1 MPVWLNFVGY
11 QAVWL
16 ITAAG
21 AGRGLW
27 WPGVLASAAFVI
39 GVTLR
44 APGRRAD
51 LQLALIAIIC
61 GLVLDGVLTASGA
74 LRYAAAAPGFPAP
87 IWILTLW
94 AAFAMTIRHSLRWLL
109 PRPLLAALLGGIGGP
124 MAYWGAARGFTAI
137 EFLMP
142 QVAVGLLATGWAI
155 AILVLVRAGRRYS
168 ATTPL
173 HGEGSI

>member
-11 QAVWL
+11 QAVWF

-27 WPGVLASAAFVI
+27 WPGVLASASFVFI
-39 GVTLR
+39 VTLR
-44 APGRRAD
+44 APDRRAD
-51 LQLALIAIIC
+51 LQLALIAIVC
-61 GLVLDGVLTASGA
+61 GLVLDGTLAATGA
-74 LRYAAAAPGFPAP
+74 LGYSAADPGFPAP
-87 IWILTLW
+87 IWILSLW

-109 PRPLLAALLGGIGGP
+109 SNPLLAALLGAIGGP

-137 EFLMP
+137 EFLKP
-142 QVAVGLLATGWAI
+142 QIAVGLLAVGWAI
-155 AILVLVRAGRRYS
+155 AMLVLVRVGRRNVAIPS
-168 ATTPL
+168 F

>member
-11 QAVWL
+11 QAVWF

-27 WPGVLASAAFVI
+27 WPGVLASAAFVLI
-39 GVTLR
+39 VTLR

-51 LQLALIAIIC
+51 LKLALIAIIC
-61 GLVLDGVLTASGA
+61 GLVLDGILTGSGA
-74 LRYAAAAPGFPAP
+74 LRYAAADPGFPAP
-87 IWILTLW
+87 IWILSLW

-109 PRPLLAALLGGIGGP
+109 SRPLLAALLGGIGGP

-137 EFLMP
+137 EFTRP
-142 QVAVGLLATGWAI
+142 QIAVGMLVVGWAI
-155 AILVLVRAGRRYS
+155 AMLVLIRVGRRDVAILS
-168 ATTPL
+168 T
-173 HGEGSI
+173 HGEGLI